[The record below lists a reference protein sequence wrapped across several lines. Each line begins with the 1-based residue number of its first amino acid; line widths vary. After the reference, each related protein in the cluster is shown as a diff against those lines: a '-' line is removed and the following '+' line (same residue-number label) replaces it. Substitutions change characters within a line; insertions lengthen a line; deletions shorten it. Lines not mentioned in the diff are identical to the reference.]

1 MERFLNRRRELDVLG
16 LGLPGMTGRPA
27 EDPRGTD
34 AGEEEPLERL
44 ISFDEGPV
52 HLGGSWQQHHV
63 DENTSR
69 GLSSATEKWTGN
81 FSRGATVPRA
91 SRGPETSRPQ
101 PRADIDGYLA
111 GLPADKRAAL
121 QKLRKDIKAAAPRA
135 EEGLSYGLPGFRLD
149 GRPLACFA
157 AAANHCSLHPM
168 SAAVIR
174 AHAADLAGYETSK
187 GTIRFPAGKPLPST
201 LVRKIVK
208 TRMAEL
214 QARK

>member
-1 MERFLNRRRELDVLG
+1 M
-16 LGLPGMTGRPA
+16 A
-27 EDPRGTD
+27 
-34 AGEEEPLERL
+34 
-44 ISFDEGPV
+44 
-52 HLGGSWQQHHV
+52 
-63 DENTSR
+63 
-69 GLSSATEKWTGN
+69 
-81 FSRGATVPRA
+81 RA
-91 SRGPETSRPQ
+91 SGRTGTAKPQ
-101 PRADIDGYLA
+101 PRADIDAYLA

-187 GTIRFPAGKPLPST
+187 GTIRFLPGKPLPAV

-208 TRMAEL
+208 TRVAEL
-214 QARK
+214 EKPRKP

>member
-1 MERFLNRRRELDVLG
+1 MDGQF
-16 LGLPGMTGRPA
+16 
-27 EDPRGTD
+27 
-34 AGEEEPLERL
+34 
-44 ISFDEGPV
+44 F
-52 HLGGSWQQHHV
+52 
-63 DENTSR
+63 
-69 GLSSATEKWTGN
+69 K
-81 FSRGATVPRA
+81 GATVPRA
-91 SRGPETSRPQ
+91 SRGAETSRPQ
-101 PRADIDGYLA
+101 PRADIDAYLA

-214 QARK
+214 QAPK

>member
-1 MERFLNRRRELDVLG
+1 M
-16 LGLPGMTGRPA
+16 
-27 EDPRGTD
+27 
-34 AGEEEPLERL
+34 AG
-44 ISFDEGPV
+44 
-52 HLGGSWQQHHV
+52 
-63 DENTSR
+63 
-69 GLSSATEKWTGN
+69 
-81 FSRGATVPRA
+81 A
-91 SRGPETSRPQ
+91 SRRNPASKSQ
-101 PRADIDGYLA
+101 PTPDIDTYLA

-121 QKLRKDIKAAAPRA
+121 QKLRKDIQAAAPGA
-135 EEGLSYGLPGFRLD
+135 EEGHSYGLPGFRLG

-187 GTIRFPAGKPLPST
+187 GTIRFSPGKPLPAV

-214 QARK
+214 AKPRK

>member
-1 MERFLNRRRELDVLG
+1 MDGQF
-16 LGLPGMTGRPA
+16 
-27 EDPRGTD
+27 
-34 AGEEEPLERL
+34 
-44 ISFDEGPV
+44 F
-52 HLGGSWQQHHV
+52 
-63 DENTSR
+63 
-69 GLSSATEKWTGN
+69 K
-81 FSRGATVPRA
+81 GATVPRA
-91 SRGPETSRPQ
+91 SRGPETSRSQ